1 MAKIEKP
8 EHIFEELTADLKETL
23 RDDLVSV
30 ILFGS
35 GAKKDYIPGKSDI
48 NFLIVVSEPAMN
60 RLESISPLVS
70 KWKKRK
76 VATPLV
82 MTQTDLCTSIDS
94 YPVEFLNMERHYR
107 VVFGEDVLAGLKFK
121 PDYIRLQCERE
132 LKGKSLLLIQRFF
145 ETEGSPRKLR
155 TLIAA
160 SITAFI
166 SIFNALLFLKGI
178 PIPDN
183 KREVVRE
190 TALHYGISL
199 DVFIKCIDIKEGI
212 VDFQK
217 TEIRDIFNSY
227 LRETRGLI
235 NRIERLETK

>member
-8 EHIFEELTADLKETL
+8 EHIFEEFTADLKAAL
-23 RDDLVSV
+23 GSDLVSV

-48 NFLIVVSEPAMN
+48 NFLIVLSESAMN
-60 RLESISPLVS
+60 RLESISPLIS

-82 MTQTDLCTSIDS
+82 MTREDLCTSVDS

-107 VVFGEDVLAGLKFK
+107 VVCGEDVLAGLEFK
-121 PDYIRLQCERE
+121 TDYVRLQCERE

-145 ETEGSPRKLR
+145 ETEGDPRKLR

-190 TALHYGISL
+190 AALHYGISL
-199 DVFIKCIDIKEGI
+199 DVFLKCIDIKEGI
-212 VDFQK
+212 LDFRK
-217 TEIRDIFNSY
+217 EEIRDIFNSY
-227 LRETRGLI
+227 LRETRSLI
-235 NRIERLETK
+235 DRIEHLATK